1 MDRHQRQNNS
11 VLVVDLEKQKLDV
24 KGKVCPMPIMLIKR
38 KLESV
43 EAGQVLEVIG
53 DCGPAFDNV
62 QRWAKNAGHEIL
74 EATKTGDEF
83 NIKIRKQ

>member
-1 MDRHQRQNNS
+1 MK
-11 VLVVDLEKQKLDV
+11 LENEKLDV
-24 KGKVCPMPIMLIKR
+24 KGKVCPMPILLIKR

-43 EAGQVLEVIG
+43 QVGQVLEVNG

-62 QRWAKNAGHEIL
+62 QRWAKNAGHEVV

-83 NIKIRKQ
+83 NIKIRKH